1 MSDLNTTFTI
11 MGRDGKPLN
20 IDFHA
25 KMYEEASNLGIS
37 LTQYLNRKFG
47 AQVDESKDGSVIG
60 QMMADAGMF
69 LGQDQKTGFRSP
81 TMKDVVTDG
90 VQMSAITRNEGD
102 QRHTP
107 SGRLLFP
114 EVIMRTMEDRLRR
127 SDDLLVQTWEKMV
140 ATTATVNSARFD
152 QPLINVTEPEQAAAN
167 PVSQLAEPDAMISI
181 TTSEYSKNIPTKSIG
196 LVIADQAMEATT
208 LDLVNLAMSAQAR
221 GEQVRMIE
229 GHMRTIL
236 NGDEDMKES
245 AAALNTTSKAVD
257 HDSDIAA
264 AGELSHKAWVKWLWS
279 RHQYRTLNYVCC
291 DIDTSFAID
300 NRAGKPTFNTN
311 YNTTGENLYPVNVS
325 NPMIN
330 IPAPTI
336 LPLSSDIIGADTIM
350 GLDSRY
356 AIRRV
361 INVNAAYSAMEQW
374 LLRRATAFRMD
385 FGEMAHKLYDDAF
398 DKMTLTL

>member
-1 MSDLNTTFTI
+1 MSELNTTFTV
-11 MGRDGKPLN
+11 MGRDGKPMN

-25 KMYEEASNLGIS
+25 KMYDEAAKLGIS

-47 AQVDESKDGSVIG
+47 HQVDETKDGSVIG

-69 LGQDQKTGFRSP
+69 LGQDQKTGYRSP

-90 VQMSAITRNEGD
+90 VQMSTITRNEGD
-102 QRHTP
+102 GRRSP

-114 EVIMRTMEDRLRR
+114 EVLMRTMEDRLRR

-152 QPLINVTEPEQAAAN
+152 QPLINVTEPEHVAAN
-167 PVSQLAEPDAMISI
+167 PISQLAEPDAMISI
-181 TTSEYSKNIPTKSIG
+181 TTSDYSKSIPTKSIG
-196 LVIADQAMEATT
+196 LVISDQAMEATT

-236 NGDEDMKES
+236 NGDVDLEEP
-245 AAALNTTSKAVD
+245 AAALRFTTKAKD
-257 HDSDIAA
+257 HDALVTK
-264 AGELSHKAWVKWLWS
+264 AGQLSHKAWVKWLWS
-279 RHQYRTLNYVCC
+279 RHQYRTINYVCC

-300 NRAGKPTFNTN
+300 GREGKPTFQTN
-311 YNTTGENLYPVNVS
+311 YNLTGETLYPVNVS

-336 LPLSSDIIGADTIM
+336 LPLSSDIIGTNTIV

-361 INVNAAYSAMEQW
+361 INVNASYNAMEQW

-385 FGEMAHKLYDDAF
+385 FGEMAHKLYQDAF
-398 DKMTLTL
+398 DKLTLTL